1 MVDKHLLDMPP
12 DKMEGE
18 VAVALFFEDD
28 RPLKG
33 AAALIDWRLN
43 GHLTR
48 QLMNLHVNG
57 APRDLLLIQNNG
69 KLDSDW
75 AMLVG
80 GGQRRK
86 LTPIV
91 WTRLLSKI
99 FKTCSKAGFS
109 RIAICLDADGS
120 LPEKELTDLVGEVFS
135 KGNYAGID
143 YLLTLVPVSSDSV

>member
-1 MVDKHLLDMPP
+1 MADKHLLDMPP

-18 VAVALFFEDD
+18 VAVALFFEED

-33 AAALIDWRLN
+33 AAALVDWRLN
-43 GHLTR
+43 GRLTR
-48 QLMNLHVNG
+48 QLLSLSVNG
-57 APRDLLLIQNNG
+57 SPRDLLLIQNNG

-75 AMLVG
+75 AMLIG

-86 LTPIV
+86 LTHTV

-99 FKTCSKAGFS
+99 FKACSKAGFS

-120 LPEKELTDLVGEVFS
+120 LPENELTNLVGEVFS

-143 YLLTLVPVSSDSV
+143 YLLTLVPVSSDST

>member
-1 MVDKHLLDMPP
+1 MPP

-48 QLMNLHVNG
+48 QLLNRSVNG
-57 APRDLLLIQNNG
+57 ASRDLLLIQNNG

-86 LTPIV
+86 LTLTV

-135 KGNYAGID
+135 KGKYTGID
-143 YLLTLVPVSSDSV
+143 YFLTLVPVS